1 MKKFKQVNPK
11 QPLVELEQEVFAYWK
26 ANKVIEKSFLKPD
39 NKPEFVFF
47 DGPPF
52 ATGLPHYGHLV
63 ASAIKD
69 TTARFW
75 TMQGYYV
82 DRRFGWDTHGLPIEM
97 LAEKSLGLSGPSEI
111 RAFGINEFNE
121 FCRSNVLKFTAEWE
135 KTILQFGRWADFNND
150 YKTMD
155 PSFMESVWWV
165 FKQLFD
171 KGLVYKGHKV
181 MPYSP
186 RLSTPLSNFEASQ
199 EYKDISTKTAYVS
212 FDILNSDESLVIW
225 TTTPWTLPANLAV
238 AVNPTLEYS
247 LVNYNNRKYY
257 VASTTVEQVFGSA
270 ANVEKIVRGD
280 SLVGLKYQPWYDH
293 NVANAYQ
300 VLSAEWVDA
309 TTGTG
314 LVHLA
319 PAFGV
324 EDYNL
329 CKKHNIGLV
338 DHTDAE
344 GKLVIDDTDL
354 NGKSF
359 LDANDIV
366 LSKLKQ
372 CNMLVKT
379 SSIVHRYPFCW
390 RSHTPLMYKAVD
402 VYFIAV
408 ESLKDKL
415 IAANE
420 TVKWHPEFVGKA
432 RFANWLA
439 ETKDWA
445 VSRNRFWG
453 TPLPLWTS
461 EDGDVVCIG
470 SVAELEQYVG
480 QKVEDLHAHKVDALE
495 FRKDGKIYKRVPE
508 VFDCWFESG
517 AMPFAQNHYP
527 FDSDDDKLC
536 ADFIAE
542 GLDQTRGWFY
552 TLLVLSVALR
562 DCAPYKNVIVNGI
575 VLDKN
580 GEKMSKSKG
589 NYTPVNDLLN
599 TVGGDAV
606 RLYLLSSSVTAANDL
621 KFNDQNV
628 TDLQR
633 TFFIPLQN
641 AHAFFVQYADN
652 YDFDKPSQL
661 SIQDKWLISY
671 VNNIKN
677 KVSSSVKNYKYAES
691 VAMLTGFVDVLNN
704 KYIRNNRARFWNTEF
719 NDDKKAAC
727 YALHYAL
734 TKFSIILAPF
744 APFFSE
750 YLYRNLSKE
759 PLDSIHN
766 ELWGEEEAVD
776 YELLN
781 TFDLGFSV
789 VELGRAVRERQ
800 SLPLKQPLSTMKV
813 FSLHKAKL
821 DLISDLIK
829 SELNVKQL
837 VLLDSPDDLCTV
849 RYKPDFKELG
859 KVFGKDTQ
867 EYARKLTA
875 LEWHDPVPTWVSDG
889 MYKMQFEFF
898 DKKSTNS
905 DRFTA
910 IGFDL
915 NISTELYR
923 EGFLNTFS
931 SEVQKMRK
939 EQGFSKFET
948 CILKL
953 YTDIVLDAD
962 EVQLL
967 ENTLR
972 AKLVRTGREEC
983 TRSVTLNDFEIFFDL
998 ERTCS

>member
-11 QPLVELEQEVFAYWK
+11 QPLVELEQEIFSYWK

-39 NKPEFVFF
+39 GKPEFVFF

-111 RAFGINEFNE
+111 RAFGIGEFNE

-212 FDILNSDESLVIW
+212 FNLLNSDESLVIW

-415 IAANE
+415 VAANE
-420 TVKWHPEFVGKA
+420 TVRWHPEFVGKA

-439 ETKDWA
+439 DTKDWA

-453 TPLPLWTS
+453 TPLPLWAS
-461 EDGDVVCIG
+461 DDGDLVCIG
-470 SVAELEQYVG
+470 SVSDLERYVG
-480 QKVEDLHAHKVDALE
+480 QKVEDLHPHKIDAME
-495 FRKDGKIYKRVPE
+495 FRKDGKLYKRVPE

-527 FDSDDDKLC
+527 FNANDEKLS

-542 GLDQTRGWFY
+542 GIDQTRGWFY
-552 TLLVLSVALR
+552 TLLVLSVALKDR
-562 DCAPYKNVIVNGI
+562 APYKNVVVNGI

-580 GEKMSKSKG
+580 GEKMAKSKG
-589 NYTPVNDLLN
+589 NYVPVDDLLN
-599 TVGGDAV
+599 TVGADAV
-606 RLYLLSSSVTAANDL
+606 RLHLLSSSVTAANDL
-621 KFNDQNV
+621 KFDDQNV
-628 TDLQR
+628 IDLQR
-633 TFFIPLQN
+633 TFFIPMQN
-641 AHAFFVQYADN
+641 AHAFFTQYAE
-652 YDFDKPSQL
+652 DFDFSTPANL
-661 SIQDKWLISY
+661 SIQDRWLLNY
-671 VNNIKN
+671 VKNLKN
-677 KVSSSVKNYKYAES
+677 KVYSLMKNYKYTEA
-691 VAMLTGFVDVLNN
+691 VASLTGFVDVLNN
-704 KYIRNNRARFWNTEF
+704 KYIRNNRSRFWATEF
-719 NDDKKAAC
+719 NSDKHAAC

-734 TKFSIILAPF
+734 TQFSIILAPF
-744 APFFSE
+744 APFYSE
-750 YLYRNLSKE
+750 YLYRNLSE
-759 PLDSIHN
+759 RALDSVHD
-766 ELWGEEEAVD
+766 ELWGKEEPVD

-781 TFDLGFSV
+781 TFDLGFAV
-789 VELGRAVRERQ
+789 IELGRTVRERQ
-800 SLPLKQPLSTMKV
+800 SIPLKQPLPEMRI
-813 FSLHKAKL
+813 FSLYMAKL
-821 DLISDLIK
+821 NSISDIIK
-829 SELNVKQL
+829 SELNVKSL
-837 VLLDSPDDLCTV
+837 VLLDSPDNLCNV
-849 RYKPDFKELG
+849 KYKPDFKELG

-867 EYARKLTA
+867 EYAKKLAT
-875 LEWHDPVPTWVSDG
+875 LSWHDPVPLWVNDS
-889 MYKMQFEFF
+889 MYKMQFDFF

-905 DRFTA
+905 DEFTA
-910 IGFDL
+910 VGFDL
-915 NISTELYR
+915 NISSDLYR
-923 EGFLNTFS
+923 EGFINTFS

-939 EQGFSKFET
+939 ECGFAKFET
-948 CILKL
+948 CLLKF
-953 YTDIVLDAD
+953 YTDVVLSVED
-962 EVQLL
+962 VQML

-972 AKLVRTGREEC
+972 AKLVRTDREEC
-983 TRSVTLNDFEIFFDL
+983 TRSVTLNDFEIFFAL
-998 ERTCS
+998 EKACS

>member
-11 QPLVELEQEVFAYWK
+11 QPLVELEQGVLSYWK
-26 ANKVIEKSFLKPD
+26 TNKIIEKFFVNSD

-97 LAEKSLGLSGPSEI
+97 LAEKALGLSGPSEI
-111 RAFGINEFNE
+111 RAHGVNEFNE
-121 FCRSNVLKFTAEWE
+121 FCRDNVLKFTAEWE
-135 KTILQFGRWADFNND
+135 KTILQFGRWADFKND

-155 PSFMESVWWV
+155 PKFMESVWWV
-165 FKQLFD
+165 FKQLFE

-199 EYKDISTKTAYVS
+199 EYKDINTKTAYVS
-212 FDILNSDESLVIW
+212 FDLLDSDESLVVW

-238 AVNPTLEYS
+238 AVNPTLQYS
-247 LVNYNNRKYY
+247 LVKHNNKKYY
-257 VASTTVEQVFGSA
+257 VASTAVEQVFGATSV
-270 ANVEKIVRGD
+270 VEKTVCGTE
-280 SLVGLKYQPWYDH
+280 LVGLKYNPWYDH
-293 NVANAYQ
+293 CVDNAYQ
-300 VLSAEWVDA
+300 VFAADWVDA

-324 EDYNL
+324 EDYEL
-329 CKKHNIGLV
+329 CKKHNVKLV

-344 GKLVIDDTDL
+344 GRLVINDVDL

-366 LSKLKQ
+366 LLKLKQ

-379 SSIVHRYPFCW
+379 ASIVHRYPFCW

-408 ESLKDKL
+408 ESLKEKL
-415 IAANE
+415 LAANAS
-420 TVKWHPEFVGKA
+420 VKWYPEFVGKA
-432 RFANWLA
+432 RFANWLS
-439 ETKDWA
+439 ETTDWA

-453 TPLPLWTS
+453 TPLPLWVS
-461 EDGDVVCIG
+461 EDGDVVCVG
-470 SVAELEQYVG
+470 SVAELESYVG

-495 FRKDGKIYKRVPE
+495 FRKDGKLYKRVPE

-527 FDSDDDKLC
+527 FDSNDERLS

-542 GLDQTRGWFY
+542 GIDQTRGWFY

-562 DCAPYKNVIVNGI
+562 DCAPYKNVVTNGI

-589 NYTPVNDLLN
+589 NYTPVDDLLS
-599 TVGGDAV
+599 TVGADAV
-606 RLYLLSSSVTAANDL
+606 RLYLLSSSVTAAHDL
-621 KFNDQNV
+621 KFDDQHV
-628 TDLQR
+628 SELQR

-641 AHAFFVQYADN
+641 AHSFFVQYSDDFNFVRPDN
-652 YDFDKPSQL
+652 L
-661 SIQDKWLISY
+661 SIQDEWLINY
-671 VNNIKN
+671 VKNLKN
-677 KVSSSVKNYKYAES
+677 KVAASMRNYKYTEVVSAL
-691 VAMLTGFVDVLNN
+691 VGFVDVLNN

-719 NDDKKAAC
+719 DSDKQAAC

-734 TKFSIILAPF
+734 TQFSIILSPF
-744 APFFSE
+744 APFYSE
-750 YLYRNLSKE
+750 YLYRNLSNE
-759 PLDSIHN
+759 ALDSVHD
-766 ELWGEEEAVD
+766 ELWGQEEVVNH
-776 YELLN
+776 ELLS
-781 TFDLGFSV
+781 TFDLGFAV
-789 VELGRAVRERQ
+789 IELGRTVRERQ
-800 SLPLKQPLSTMKV
+800 SVPLKQPLSTMKV
-813 FSLHKAKL
+813 FSLYKAKL
-821 DLISDLIK
+821 DAVSDLIK
-829 SELNVKQL
+829 SELNVKEL
-837 VLLDSPDDLCTV
+837 VLLDSPDDLCSV
-849 RYKPDFKELG
+849 KYKPDFKELG

-867 EYARKLTA
+867 EYAKQLSALT
-875 LEWHDPVPTWVSDG
+875 WHDQVPPWASEG
-889 MYKMQFEFF
+889 MYKMQFDFF

-905 DRFTA
+905 DRSTA
-910 IGFDL
+910 VGFDL
-915 NISTELYR
+915 NISLELYR

-931 SEVQKMRK
+931 SEVQKLRK
-939 EQGFSKFET
+939 ERGFSKFET
-948 CILKL
+948 CILKFH
-953 YTDIVLDAD
+953 TDAMLSAD
-962 EVQLL
+962 EIKVL
-967 ENTLR
+967 ENSLR
-972 AKLVRTGREEC
+972 AKLVRTDREEC
-983 TRSVTLNDFEIFFDL
+983 TQSVVLNNFEICFDL
-998 ERTCS
+998 EKTCS

>member
-11 QPLVELEQEVFAYWK
+11 QPLVELEQEVFSYWK
-26 ANKVIEKSFLKPD
+26 NNGVIERSFLRPTD
-39 NKPEFVFF
+39 RPEFVFF

-97 LAEKSLGLSGPSEI
+97 LAEKALGLSGPSEI
-111 RAFGINEFNE
+111 RKFGVNDFNE
-121 FCRSNVLKFTAEWE
+121 FCRSNVLKFTTEWE
-135 KTILQFGRWADFNND
+135 KTILQFGRWADFKND

-155 PSFMESVWWV
+155 PEFMESVWWV
-165 FKQLFD
+165 FKKLFD

-199 EYKDISTKTAYVS
+199 EYKDVNTKTAYVA
-212 FDILNSDESLVIW
+212 FDLLNSNESLVIW

-238 AVNPTLEYS
+238 AVNPALEYS
-247 LVNYNNRKYY
+247 LVRHNDKKYY
-257 VASTTVEQVFGSA
+257 VAATVVEQVFGSDA
-270 ANVEKIVRGD
+270 VVESSVLGTA
-280 SLVGLKYQPWYDH
+280 LVGLKYKPWYNHDID
-293 NVANAYQ
+293 NAYQ
-300 VLSAEWVDA
+300 ILAADWVDA

-319 PAFGV
+319 PAFGD
-324 EDYNL
+324 EDYKL
-329 CKKHNIGLV
+329 CKKHGIGLF
-338 DHTDAE
+338 DHTDSE
-344 GKLVIDDTDL
+344 GRLVINDPDL

-359 LDANDIV
+359 LDVNDIV
-366 LSKLKQ
+366 LSKLKN
-372 CNMLVKT
+372 CGMLVKT

-415 IAANE
+415 VAANE
-420 TVKWHPEFVGKA
+420 TVKWHPEFVGKG

-439 ETKDWA
+439 DTKDWA

-453 TPLPLWTS
+453 TPLPLWVS
-461 EDGDVVCIG
+461 DDGDVVCIG
-470 SVAELEQYVG
+470 SVAELEKYVG

-495 FRKDGKIYKRVPE
+495 FRKDGKLYKRVPE

-527 FDSDDDKLC
+527 FNADDNKLV

-542 GLDQTRGWFY
+542 GIDQTRGWFY

-562 DCAPYKNVIVNGI
+562 DCAPYKNVVVNGI

-589 NYTPVNDLLN
+589 NYTPVDDLLN
-599 TVGGDAV
+599 TVGADAV
-606 RLYLLSSSVTAANDL
+606 RMHLLSSSVTAANDL
-621 KFNDQNV
+621 KFDDQNV

-641 AHAFFVQYADN
+641 AHAFFTQYADN
-652 YDFDKPSQL
+652 YDLSESSHL
-661 SIQDKWLISY
+661 SIHDKWLINY
-671 VNNIKN
+671 VKNLKN
-677 KVSSSVKNYKYAES
+677 KVSALMKNYKYAES
-691 VAMLTGFVDVLNN
+691 VSLLTGFADVLNN
-704 KYIRNNRARFWNTEF
+704 KYIRNNRARFWNAELD
-719 NDDKKAAC
+719 DDKKAAC

-734 TKFSIILAPF
+734 TQFSITLAPF
-744 APFFSE
+744 APFYSE
-750 YLYRNLSKE
+750 HLYQNLSKNALSSVHDE
-759 PLDSIHN
+759 
-766 ELWGEEEAVD
+766 EWGAEEVVD
-776 YELLN
+776 HELLD
-781 TFDLGFSV
+781 TFELGFAV
-789 VELGRAVRERQ
+789 IELGRTVRERQ
-800 SLPLKQPLSTMKV
+800 SIPLKQPLPEMRI

-821 DLISDLIK
+821 DSVSEIIK

-837 VLLDSPDDLCTV
+837 ILLDAPDSLCIV
-849 RYKPDFKELG
+849 KYKPDFKELG

-867 EYARKLTA
+867 EYAKRLAA
-875 LEWHDPVPTWVSDG
+875 LAWHDEVPSWVSDG

-898 DKKSTNS
+898 DKKSTSS
-905 DRFTA
+905 DRSTA
-910 IGFDL
+910 IGFDF
-915 NISTELYR
+915 NISYDLYR

-931 SEVQKMRK
+931 SEVQRLRK

-948 CILKL
+948 CLLKFC
-953 YTDIVLDAD
+953 TDIELGAD
-962 EVQLL
+962 EVQML

-972 AKLVRTGREEC
+972 AKLVRVDRGVC
-983 TRSVTLNDFEIFFDL
+983 TRSVTLNNFEISFDL
-998 ERTCS
+998 EKACS